1 MHEIFIT
8 QCRLV
13 KTDLGFF
20 TLHHSAIFT
29 VQFKKTRAEQERG
42 KKINITAELSNEHFH
57 FLTTFVHFQLKIITV
72 FSDLNTTC
80 KPIHCYYKF

>member
-29 VQFKKTRAEQERG
+29 VQFKKTRADQERG
-42 KKINITAELSNEHFH
+42 KKNKHNGRIK
-57 FLTTFVHFQLKIITV
+57 Q
-72 FSDLNTTC
+72 
-80 KPIHCYYKF
+80 